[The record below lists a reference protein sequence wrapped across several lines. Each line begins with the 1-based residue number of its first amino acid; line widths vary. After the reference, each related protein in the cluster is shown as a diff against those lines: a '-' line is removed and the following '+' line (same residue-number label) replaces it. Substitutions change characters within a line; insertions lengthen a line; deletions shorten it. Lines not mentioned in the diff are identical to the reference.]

1 MFAKKRKACQHSG
14 SNPSLDRLE
23 ITQVKTVTAL
33 NAIATSQLSAPA
45 GSQSVQ
51 SHDAQLKKVAHQF
64 EAMFMTEMIRQ
75 TRPTDQAA
83 GAFAPGRSQETWSVF
98 MDQALGQAA
107 TVNGPAGDGS
117 LRHAIEKA
125 VRDADGHAN
134 QGKIK

>member
-1 MFAKKRKACQHSG
+1 MK
-14 SNPSLDRLE
+14 ND
-23 ITQVKTVTAL
+23 TAL
-33 NAIATSQLSAPA
+33 NVIAPSPPLTGR
-45 GSQSVQ
+45 GSSTIQ

-75 TRPTDQAA
+75 TRPADQSA
-83 GAFAPGRSQETWSVF
+83 GAFAPGRSQETWNVF

-125 VRDADGHAN
+125 VKDADSRSN
-134 QGKIK
+134 QGQIK